1 MVLLKTSSKQEG
13 GATLNESARKAI
25 DMAIGYFMVERGI
38 TRGRMAELMG
48 MSRNTLR
55 WKREGKYDWTWSE
68 ILRLSELTG
77 KTPNELAGITQ
88 AA

>member
-1 MVLLKTSSKQEG
+1 M
-13 GATLNESARKAI
+13 NESARKAI

-55 WKREGKYDWTWSE
+55 WKGKGNMTGHGQKFSDC
-68 ILRLSELTG
+68 LS
-77 KTPNELAGITQ
+77 
-88 AA
+88 